1 MKQSAWFETTMLAL
15 VLVAAV
21 CGSLANGP
29 SRHRGAQQSQAQAPA
44 SEQPHRLASG
54 S

>member
-15 VLVAAV
+15 VLVAAI

-29 SRHRGAQQSQAQAPA
+29 SRHRGAQQSQAPA
-44 SEQPHRLASG
+44 SEQPQRLASG